1 MFVLGRELGKTVAE
15 IGRMSAR
22 EFAEWSA
29 FLSLTNE
36 DAKPENTVVKDLMN
50 IFGGPRG

>member
-1 MFVLGRELGKTVAE
+1 MFVLGRELGKSVAE

-22 EFAEWSA
+22 EFAGWSV

-36 DAKPENTVVKDLMN
+36 ELQPPPSVVKDLMN